1 MDKPSRHLHT
11 NMAKASLN
19 MMTLTLA
26 NLYKAQNIYI
36 YASDP
41 GWVSNQFPPEHSF
54 SKTFKAYLSLE
65 DGAARV
71 LYPIQSNTV
80 KSKIKNAGSF
90 YKDYKIIS
98 Y

>member
-1 MDKPSRHLHT
+1 
-11 NMAKASLN
+11 MAKASLN

-26 NLYKAQNIYI
+26 NLYKAQNIFI

-54 SKTFKAYLSLE
+54 SKSFKAYLSLE

-71 LYPIQSNTV
+71 LYPIQSNIV